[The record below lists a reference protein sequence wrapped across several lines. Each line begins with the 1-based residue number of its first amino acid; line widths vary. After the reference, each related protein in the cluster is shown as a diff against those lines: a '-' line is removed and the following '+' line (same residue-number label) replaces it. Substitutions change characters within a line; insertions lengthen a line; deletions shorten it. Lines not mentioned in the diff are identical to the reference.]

1 MPPIVM
7 AAIAAAAV
15 GMLMRRST
23 PPARR
28 SRTTHRATYSSA
40 RPTVPTS
47 TTRVTTWYTARLGNS
62 TGHQCGGNRCHSG
75 RDKNTSSQD
84 EATNQAST
92 RVNIQRSPRASR
104 CCG

>member
-47 TTRVTTWYTARLGNS
+47 TTRVTAWYTARLGNS